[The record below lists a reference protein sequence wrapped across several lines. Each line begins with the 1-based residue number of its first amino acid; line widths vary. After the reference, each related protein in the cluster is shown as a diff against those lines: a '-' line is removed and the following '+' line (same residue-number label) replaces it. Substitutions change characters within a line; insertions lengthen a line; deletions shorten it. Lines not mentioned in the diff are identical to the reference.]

1 MADFNITPIGNT
13 GKPVPGMS
21 LSDMMNIAGSA
32 QAYKQAQQ
40 INPLQLQAQQQIVE
54 QAAQIN
60 PQLLKSA
67 TAAAGTAETGQ
78 LSAN

>member
-21 LSDMMNIAGSA
+21 LSDMMNVAGAA

-40 INPLQLQAQQQIVE
+40 INPLQLQASQQQVEQARLMNPMLLQSQQQIVD
-54 QAAQIN
+54 
-60 PQLLKSA
+60 
-67 TAAAGTAETGQ
+67 
-78 LSAN
+78 